1 MARTTL
7 MIVDD
12 HEDYRLSA
20 ESLLE
25 ASVRGFIAT
34 NELSG
39 AILHALVA

>member
-1 MARTTL
+1 

-20 ESLLE
+20 EPLLE
-25 ASVRGFIAT
+25 APVRGFIAE

-39 AILHALVA
+39 TVLHALVA